1 MSGEGKRFSEGEK
14 NFEKKVENPLTNSP
28 KSDIINTKGEGKHH
42 KPERVTAMKKATLQN
57 ILSLINGAKLPEDTM
72 NTLRDE
78 VFAEVTKGDAQK
90 AKNAE
95 AYESIHDLV
104 IGTLSATPVTVAE
117 IWESIEGEVPEG
129 ITKGKVQY
137 ALTHLWQDEIV
148 KVEGKP
154 NGYRKA

>member
-1 MSGEGKRFSEGEK
+1 
-14 NFEKKVENPLTNSP
+14 
-28 KSDIINTKGEGKHH
+28 
-42 KPERVTAMKKATLQN
+42 MKKATFEAIKTALTAFGYDN
-57 ILSLINGAKLPEDTM
+57 ADVLAELDKEINKGAE
-72 NTLRDE
+72 
-78 VFAEVTKGDAQK
+78 AK

-95 AYESIHDLV
+95 AYESIHDIVVGAL
-104 IGTLSATPVTVAE
+104 TSAPATVSE
-117 IWESIEGEVPEG
+117 IWDAIEDEVPEG

>member
-1 MSGEGKRFSEGEK
+1 M
-14 NFEKKVENPLTNSP
+14 KKV
-28 KSDIINTKGEGKHH
+28 
-42 KPERVTAMKKATLQN
+42 TLQN
-57 ILSLINGAKLPEDTM
+57 ILSLINGAKLPEETM

-104 IGTLSATPVTVAE
+104 IGTLSDTPATCAE
-117 IWESIEGEVPEG
+117 IFEQIETELPSGMG
-129 ITKGKVQY
+129 KGKVQY

-148 KVEGKP
+148 KIEGKP
-154 NGYRKA
+154 NTYRRA